1 MKHATRSL
9 IRHLYFVEQVPIDAI
24 ATELR
29 LRPRTVRRAIVL
41 AGGGRRRRPL
51 LAPITPTPTQE
62 DPSC

>member
-9 IRHLYFVEQVPIDAI
+9 IRHLYFVEQVAVDAI
-24 ATELR
+24 ARELR
-29 LRPRTVRRAIVL
+29 LRPRTVRRALVI

-51 LAPITPTPTQE
+51 LPPVTPIQE